1 MQSQLFSHQIQEKKK
16 LVLEILGSNFAD
28 EADAHFQ
35 FMPERYFQM
44 FDPKDIAG
52 HMQLFRRFFQ
62 RRIDD
67 DAVALSPTL
76 HWEPHVDKGFT
87 EVWVCGWD
95 RPRLLERIA
104 GAFLSARIN
113 ILSADIF
120 TRTDSLALDIFRLA
134 NANLQPV
141 TNQKDIVSV
150 EKRLSEAMLTE
161 NYNFSPIICKDTR
174 LLTYRL
180 SQEFDLPTRIS
191 IDNDSHPVY
200 TLVDIQTPDRLGLL
214 YDLLQA
220 MSEAGILIEISRIT
234 TEMDVAM
241 DSFYVYGRDGGKIS
255 SASAMKNLQKLLHL
269 AAVKTPE

>member
-1 MQSQLFSHQIQEKKK
+1 M
-16 LVLEILGSNFAD
+16 
-28 EADAHFQ
+28 
-35 FMPERYFQM
+35 
-44 FDPKDIAG
+44 
-52 HMQLFRRFFQ
+52 
-62 RRIDD
+62 
-67 DAVALSPTL
+67 
-76 HWEPHVDKGFT
+76 
-87 EVWVCGWD
+87 
-95 RPRLLERIA
+95 
-104 GAFLSARIN
+104 
-113 ILSADIF
+113 SADIF

-141 TNQKDIVSV
+141 TNQKDIVAV

-234 TEMDVAM
+234 T
-241 DSFYVYGRDGGKIS
+241 
-255 SASAMKNLQKLLHL
+255 
-269 AAVKTPE
+269 